1 MVADFLMVVLLFLVH
16 FVTVQKGDSLGC
28 VDGGHVQEQIVQE
41 VLQSG
46 SGDDH
51 HLGGLRGLDLTDVQ
65 GVVVQ
70 AADLLRHQPG
80 YGERRALAQ
89 PGGKIPDGQGSGGD
103 GGVVRFRSAAAKQR
117 RRQSR
122 CQYDFPKLH
131 GAKILSG

>member
-1 MVADFLMVVLLFLVH
+1 MVAVLLMVVLLFLVPLP
-16 FVTVQKGDSLGC
+16 TVQQGNSLGC
-28 VDGGHVQEQIVQE
+28 VDSRHVQKQIVQE
-41 VLQSG
+41 VLKPC

-51 HLGGLRGLDLTDVQ
+51 HLGSLRGLDLTDVQ
-65 GVVVQ
+65 GIVVQ

-80 YGERRALAQ
+80 YGERRVLAQ
-89 PGGKIPDGQGSGGD
+89 PGSKIPDGQGGGGN
-103 GGVVRFRSAAAKQR
+103 GGVVRFRGAAAKQ